1 MNLFTKLL
9 SEKKDQFTKKTT
21 EYVKIRE
28 GGGYCETCWYPS
40 EYGYVEKE
48 EIDWELLQIAMKELE
63 ESFKPGG
70 ENAGRNPLNKDGN
83 D

>member
-9 SEKKDQFTKKTT
+9 EEKKDQFTKRSK
-21 EYVKIRE
+21 EYVKISE

-40 EYGYVEKE
+40 EYGYVEVE
-48 EIDWELLQIAMKELE
+48 EIDWEGLSLALDELQ

-70 ENAGRNPLNKDGN
+70 ANAHRNPLNKE
-83 D
+83 